1 MTFDTLTW
9 VSLVIFIGVL
19 IGFVYACLMRSCIDS
34 FEKNNRLS
42 DANRRD
48 KS

>member
-9 VSLVIFIGVL
+9 ISVVIFIGAL
-19 IGFVYACLMRSCIDS
+19 IGFVYACLMRSCIDG
-34 FEKNNRLS
+34 KNSRLRE
-42 DANRRD
+42 AARQD